1 MVLETGKSNHI
12 KTSCQWFAGNSID
25 QLPASLLSP
34 LHNLEELDLADN
46 QLTSLQALP
55 LPRYDDDAD
64 ADDEDDDDH
73 DDEEDADDT
82 GKPGINIT
90 GNQLNSRQYRRD
102 ICH

>member
-1 MVLETGKSNHI
+1 M
-12 KTSCQWFAGNSID
+12 
-25 QLPASLLSP
+25 
-34 LHNLEELDLADN
+34 HNLEELDLADN

-64 ADDEDDDDH
+64 DEDDDDHDDHDDH

-90 GNQLNSRQYRRD
+90 GNQLNSRQPLPLLQALMNKMDMSPRS
-102 ICH
+102 